1 MQQNLKM
8 MKNTLLVLLTFI
20 CQNILF
26 AQTDLQITDAYTSI
40 PTEEYLELL
49 VSRIE
54 LPTEIT
60 NKINSTEIEV
70 LLALTILKDGAVFN
84 PSIHNDSLGLR
95 PYFKDAFTD
104 LPKWHP
110 KTEDGIPVV
119 SKKAF
124 KLIIPI
130 QQPVNYQA
138 INSAAKPQEGV
149 EKAYHHIAQKL
160 NVGNKDY
167 NNADIRVKF
176 IVEKDG
182 SLTNIQIVS
191 SNTPSLNAEVI
202 RVIKSMPK
210 WNPAT
215 KDGVPVRSKFT
226 MPIKIRQY

>member
-1 MQQNLKM
+1 M

-70 LLALTILKDGAVFN
+70 LLALTILKDGTVFN

-130 QQPVNYQA
+130 QQPVAHQA
-138 INSAAKPQEGV
+138 IYSASKPQEGV
-149 EKAYHHIAQKL
+149 EKAYQHITRKI
-160 NVGNKDY
+160 NIKNKIY
-167 NNADIRVKF
+167 NNVDIRVKF

-191 SNTPSLNAEVI
+191 SNTPSLNDEVI

-210 WNPAT
+210 WKPAIENR
-215 KDGVPVRSKFT
+215 VPVRSSFS
-226 MPIKIRQY
+226 MPVKIKIF